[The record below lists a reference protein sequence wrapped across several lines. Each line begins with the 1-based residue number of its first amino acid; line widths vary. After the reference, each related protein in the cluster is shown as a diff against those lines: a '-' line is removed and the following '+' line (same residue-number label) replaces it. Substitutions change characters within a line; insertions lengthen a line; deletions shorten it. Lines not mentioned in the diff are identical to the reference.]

1 MNELFGGSLVIKDG
15 FSSAFTSFS
24 NSISKASNSFNLFN
38 NSIGQS
44 ERANRQATQ
53 NMKQQIT
60 DLAETY
66 VKQGDK
72 VKKGDLLIYFDKE
85 AIVKEG
91 YSLDTPI
98 LVTNTKDYL
107 DIVVA
112 KDSNSSINAGEDLIV
127 VL

>member
-1 MNELFGGSLVIKDG
+1 MDTVQLEGKYF
-15 FSSAFTSFS
+15 
-24 NSISKASNSFNLFN
+24 
-38 NSIGQS
+38 
-44 ERANRQATQ
+44 
-53 NMKQQIT
+53 
-60 DLAETY
+60 ETY

-98 LVTNTKDYL
+98 LVTNTKD
-107 DIVVA
+107 
-112 KDSNSSINAGEDLIV
+112 SNASINAGEDLMV

>member
-1 MNELFGGSLVIKDG
+1 MFPTKH
-15 FSSAFTSFS
+15 A
-24 NSISKASNSFNLFN
+24 
-38 NSIGQS
+38 IGLLSDKGCEVLIHIGMDTVQL
-44 ERANRQATQ
+44 EG
-53 NMKQQIT
+53 KYF
-60 DLAETY
+60 ETY

-72 VKKGDLLIYFDKE
+72 VKKGDLLITFDKE

-107 DIVVA
+107 DIVVT

-127 VL
+127 IL